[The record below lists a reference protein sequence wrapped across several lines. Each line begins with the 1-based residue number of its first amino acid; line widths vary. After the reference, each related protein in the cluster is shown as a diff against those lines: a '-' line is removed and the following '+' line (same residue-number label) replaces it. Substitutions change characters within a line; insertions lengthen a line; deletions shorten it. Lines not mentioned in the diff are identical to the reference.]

1 MIKLKELTDI
11 IKKQIQDIN
20 GNPGL
25 TAADKIAE
33 IKKIK
38 FGAQEVL
45 FQYLNDN
52 YSTGPELAAA
62 IKKIISKNRPKG
74 AKKTPGTKVQ
84 AKKKRAKNGKK

>member
-1 MIKLKELTDI
+1 MIKITDR

-20 GNPGL
+20 GDPGL
-25 TAADKIAE
+25 TPAEKIAE

-38 FGAQEVL
+38 FGAQDVL
-45 FQYLNDN
+45 FQFLNDN

-62 IKKIISKNRPKG
+62 VKKLITKNRPKG

-84 AKKKRAKNGKK
+84 AKKKRGKNGKK

>member
-1 MIKLKELTDI
+1 MIKITDR

-20 GNPGL
+20 GDPGL
-25 TAADKIAE
+25 TPADKIAE

-38 FGAQEVL
+38 FGALDVL

-52 YSTGPELAAA
+52 YSTGPELAAT
-62 IKKIISKNRPKG
+62 IKKLISKNRPKG

-84 AKKKRAKNGKK
+84 DSKKRGKNGKK

>member
-1 MIKLKELTDI
+1 MKKITDI

-20 GNPGL
+20 GNPAFS
-25 TAADKIAE
+25 AADKIAE

-38 FGAQEVL
+38 GASQADL
-45 FQYLNDN
+45 FKYLNDN

-84 AKKKRAKNGKK
+84 AKKKRAKNVKK

>member
-1 MIKLKELTDI
+1 MKKITDR

-20 GNPGL
+20 GDPGL

-38 FGAQEVL
+38 FGAQDVL
-45 FQYLNDN
+45 FQFLNDN

-62 IKKIISKNRPKG
+62 IKKLISKNRPKG
-74 AKKTPGTKVQ
+74 AKKSVNLSGPKQVNQ
-84 AKKKRAKNGKK
+84 KKRAKNGKK